1 MRSVQHGLLA
11 GGLAGL
17 LLGGLLF
24 IDEGPGNQL
33 AGVAQALSFA
43 GDGAS
48 RGVVA
53 CLVLVLGVLLGGGF
67 GALLRHKPVPRWKAL
82 LLGVALGGGWWVL
95 MLLGGAVRGLAFTL
109 YPLLLALVLSVL
121 YGLILGSLYT
131 TLQQERAASE
141 EEP

>member
-43 GDGAS
+43 GSGAS

-53 CLVLVLGVLLGGGF
+53 GLVLVLGVLLGGGF
-67 GALLRHKPVPRWKAL
+67 GALLRRKPVPRWRAL
-82 LLGVALGGGWWVL
+82 LLAVALGAGWWVL
-95 MLLGGAVRGLAFTL
+95 MLLGGVVRQLSFSL
-109 YPLLLALVLSVL
+109 YPLLLALVLSLL
-121 YGLILGSLYT
+121 YGIILGSLYT
-131 TLQQERAASE
+131 TLQRESSFSE

>member
-1 MRSVQHGLLA
+1 MRSVRHGLLA

-17 LLGGLLF
+17 LLSGLLF

-33 AGVAQALSFA
+33 AGVAQALSFT
-43 GDGAS
+43 GSGAS

-53 CLVLVLGVLLGGGF
+53 GLVLALGVLLGGGF
-67 GALLRHKPVPRWKAL
+67 GALLRRKPVPRWRAL

-95 MLLGGAVRGLAFTL
+95 MLLGGVVRGLAFTL

-131 TLQQERAASE
+131 TLQQERALGD